1 MKYTATRSG
10 GSSWKSI
17 RDMSGEEF
25 AGTMPVAER
34 QRFDEASLER
44 YLRAHLPG
52 FRGPLQVRQFRGGQS
67 NPTFLL
73 QGGEGDEYVLRRKPA
88 GALLP
93 SAHAVDREFRV
104 TSALQAT
111 GVPVA
116 RPLVLCEDP
125 GVIGTMF
132 YVMAY
137 VAGRNF
143 WDATLPE
150 LTGTERAA
158 IYDEMNRVL
167 ATLHTLDFAALGL
180 ADYGRPGNYFA
191 RQIGRWGKQY
201 RASQTE
207 HVVAMEK
214 LLDWLPANIPS
225 GEETALVHGDYRL
238 DNMIFH
244 ATEPRLLAV
253 VDWELSTL
261 GAPLADFS
269 YHVMLWRVESGEI
282 RGLKGVDLAE
292 LGIPSERTYMDA
304 YCWRTGRA
312 AIEPRVWEFCMAY
325 NLFRIA
331 CIRQGIMKRVLQG
344 TASSRHARESG
355 ALARATAELAWSQ
368 VEGRLGG

>member
-1 MKYTATRSG
+1 
-10 GSSWKSI
+10 
-17 RDMSGEEF
+17 MSGEEF

-34 QRFDEASLER
+34 QRFDEASLQG

-52 FRGPLQVRQFRGGQS
+52 FRGPMQVLQFRGGQS

-73 QGGEGDEYVLRRKPA
+73 RSGEGEEYVLRRKPA
-88 GALLP
+88 GTLLP

-104 TSALQAT
+104 TGALQGTA
-111 GVPVA
+111 VPVA

-125 GVIGTMF
+125 NVIGTVF
-132 YVMAY
+132 YVMSY

-143 WDATLPE
+143 WDPTLPG
-150 LTGTERAA
+150 LSAAERAA

-180 ADYGRPGNYFA
+180 ADYGRPGNYFV
-191 RQIGRWGKQY
+191 RQIARWGKQY

-207 HVVAMEK
+207 PIEAMEK
-214 LLDWLPANIPS
+214 LLAWLPANIPA

-244 ATEPRLLAV
+244 PTEPRLLAV

-282 RGLKGVDLAE
+282 RGLKGVDLAA
-292 LGIPSERTYMDA
+292 LGIPSERSYVDA
-304 YCWRTGRA
+304 YCRRTGRV
-312 AIEPRVWEFCMAY
+312 AIEPRAWEFCMAY

-331 CIRQGIMKRVLQG
+331 CIRQGIMKRVLEG
-344 TASSRHARESG
+344 TAASRHARESG
-355 ALARATAELAWSQ
+355 ALARATAELAWAQ
-368 VEGRLGG
+368 VEGRLGA

>member
-1 MKYTATRSG
+1 
-10 GSSWKSI
+10 
-17 RDMSGEEF
+17 
-25 AGTMPVAER
+25 
-34 QRFDEASLER
+34 
-44 YLRAHLPG
+44 
-52 FRGPLQVRQFRGGQS
+52 
-67 NPTFLL
+67 
-73 QGGEGDEYVLRRKPA
+73 
-88 GALLP
+88 
-93 SAHAVDREFRV
+93 
-104 TSALQAT
+104 
-111 GVPVA
+111 
-116 RPLVLCEDP
+116 
-125 GVIGTMF
+125 
-132 YVMAY
+132 
-137 VAGRNF
+137 
-143 WDATLPE
+143 
-150 LTGTERAA
+150 
-158 IYDEMNRVL
+158 
-167 ATLHTLDFAALGL
+167 
-180 ADYGRPGNYFA
+180 
-191 RQIGRWGKQY
+191 
-201 RASQTE
+201 
-207 HVVAMEK
+207 MEK

>member
-1 MKYTATRSG
+1 
-10 GSSWKSI
+10 
-17 RDMSGEEF
+17 MSGEEF
-25 AGTMPVAER
+25 AGTMPVNER
-34 QRFDEASLER
+34 QRFDEASLQR

-73 QGGEGDEYVLRRKPA
+73 RTGEGEEYVLRRKPA
-88 GALLP
+88 GTLLP

-104 TSALQAT
+104 TGALHGTA
-111 GVPVA
+111 VPVA
-116 RPLVLCEDP
+116 RPLLLCEDP
-125 GVIGTMF
+125 DVIGTVF
-132 YVMAY
+132 YVMSY

-143 WDATLPE
+143 WDPTLPG
-150 LTGTERAA
+150 LSAAERAA

-167 ATLHTLDFAALGL
+167 ATLHTLDFATHGL

-191 RQIGRWGKQY
+191 RQIARWGKQY

-207 HVVAMEK
+207 DIEAMER
-214 LLDWLPANIPS
+214 LLAWLPANIPA

-244 ATEPRLLAV
+244 PTEPRLLAV

-282 RGLKGVDLAE
+282 RGLKGLDLAA
-292 LGIPSERTYMDA
+292 LGVPSERSYVDA
-304 YCWRTGRA
+304 YCRRTGRA

-331 CIRQGIMKRVLQG
+331 CIRQGIMKRVLEG
-344 TASSRHARESG
+344 TAASRHAHESG
-355 ALARATAELAWSQ
+355 ALARATAELAWAQ